1 LITESR
7 KKEETIWP
15 DFMADLLA
23 VKTLIQ
29 VLKADPTYFENVPVV
44 DD

>member
-7 KKEETIWP
+7 KKEETIWS
-15 DFMADLLA
+15 DFMADLLG

-29 VLKADPTYFENVPVV
+29 VPKADPTYFENVPVA